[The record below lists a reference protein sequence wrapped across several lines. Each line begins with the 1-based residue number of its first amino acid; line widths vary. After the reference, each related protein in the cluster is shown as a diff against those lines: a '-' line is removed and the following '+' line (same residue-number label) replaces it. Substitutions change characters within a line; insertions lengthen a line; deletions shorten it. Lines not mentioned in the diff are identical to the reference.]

1 MLFNQG
7 IQTHE
12 NVYKRISCFTLFTA
26 FVQSTILYLTPHFH
40 IISCSTF
47 RYHVALALKM
57 SNPNFGAT
65 TTAEE
70 VASTYSSQI
79 KGKTSTQIL
88 QVLVTLFDQAPTNYI

>member
-1 MLFNQG
+1 MVFK
-7 IQTHE
+7 H
-12 NVYKRISCFTLFTA
+12 
-26 FVQSTILYLTPHFH
+26 ILLPSIHCICPKYNFIPHLSLSHH
-40 IISCSTF
+40 ILLQI
-47 RYHVALALKM
+47 RYHVPSALKM

-88 QVLVTLFDQAPTNYI
+88 QVLVTLFDQAPTN